1 MKSWVLHLS
10 LFLAGMTFIVV
21 NLHDVE
27 PLPFWSWSR
36 NKVNWV
42 QEHGEE
48 YDTMFFGSSRMHYGL
63 RPDVFDARMAELGT
77 PTKSFNFALS
87 GLRMHDV
94 AHMLDWVVAHK
105 PSTLKRAVIELHSFE
120 QNIRGEQWFSDQDLE
135 MHSPDVFWTRMQS
148 VAISNTPTID
158 KAKQAQYVLMHS
170 ASNALRLGQGGRITQ
185 DWIARANGERLPKAY
200 DVEDRGWQSVAT
212 VTLPHMVKE
221 HEEFPSMR
229 ERFERQLSWKALKAP
244 MPFLD
249 GGFNAAAIRK
259 QAAML
264 RAVGIEPIYVVMPTY
279 STDFYGRDGVADIA
293 KEVRVLELD
302 DPAPN
307 RPLYDWSDYYDAS
320 HLNADG
326 AAAFSRYLAERIVE
340 VEPLPLGASPAP
352 HLAPAIAPTLAAA
365 WSADG
370 QQLQLSADGLP
381 FVGDVVVQFGDAG
394 AKAVDGSV
402 ALAVAQPPKA
412 VVPLVRE
419 LLYRAAAS
427 VPVANVPAGEA
438 ITLQL
443 VTTFEGKVLAV
454 SAPIK
459 LAPR

>member
-42 QEHGEE
+42 QVHGEE

-105 PSTLKRAVIELHSFE
+105 PSSLKRAVIELHSFE
-120 QNIRGEQWFSDQDLE
+120 QSIRGDQWFSDQDLE

-148 VAISNTPTID
+148 VAISNTPVID

-185 DWIARANGERLPKAY
+185 DWLAKANGGRLPKAY
-200 DVEDRGWQSVAT
+200 DVADRGWQSVAS
-212 VTLPHMVKE
+212 VQLPHMVKE

-229 ERFERQLSWKALKAP
+229 EHFERQLSWKALKAP
-244 MPFLD
+244 KPLLD
-249 GGFNAAAIRK
+249 GGFNAAAIRR
-259 QAAML
+259 QASML
-264 RAVGIEPIYVVMPTY
+264 RAAGIEPIYVVMPTY

-307 RPLYDWSDYYDAS
+307 RPLYDWAGYYDAS
-320 HLNADG
+320 HLNAEG

-340 VEPLPLGASPAP
+340 VEPLPLGASPSP

-381 FVGDVVVQFGDAG
+381 FVGDVVVQFGDAS
-394 AKAVDGSV
+394 AQAVDGGL

-419 LLYRAAAS
+419 LLYRAAGS

-438 ITLQL
+438 IKLQL